1 ELSATSRMVPIWII
15 ATPLRLRLGP
25 GQDLFQPPPLQLR
38 QRPRLLDPH
47 AVADLRLV
55 LLVVGVEPARP
66 LDRAGVL
73 RVLHAALDLHDDR
86 LLHLVG
92 DHATDLRL
100 PAAALDGF
108 RPRPDSFN
116 ASARRYVFT
125 RARSRR
131 RTRRRLGSSSCPV
144 DFWRRSFQL
153 ASRSCFSFSRSSAS
167 PCWAS
172 VSRSF
177 FFIGSPSRTRAS
189 PD

>member
-1 ELSATSRMVPIWII
+1 MA
-15 ATPLRLRLGP
+15 APLRLRP
-25 GQDLFQPPPLQLR
+25 GEDLPQAPPLQLR
-38 QRPRLLDPH
+38 QGPGLLDPH
-47 AVADLRLV
+47 AIADLGLV
-55 LLVVGVEPARP
+55 LLVVRVEAARP
-66 LDRAGVL
+66 LDGAGVL
-73 RVLHAALDLHDDR
+73 RVLHATLDLHDDR

-92 DHATDLRL
+92 DDATHFRRAT
-100 PAAALDGF
+100 PALFHGLVH
-108 RPRPDSFN
+108 PRPSSFS

-153 ASRSCFSFSRSSAS
+153 ASRSCFSFSARSAS

-177 FFIGSPSRTRAS
+177 FFIGSPSRTRA
-189 PD
+189 